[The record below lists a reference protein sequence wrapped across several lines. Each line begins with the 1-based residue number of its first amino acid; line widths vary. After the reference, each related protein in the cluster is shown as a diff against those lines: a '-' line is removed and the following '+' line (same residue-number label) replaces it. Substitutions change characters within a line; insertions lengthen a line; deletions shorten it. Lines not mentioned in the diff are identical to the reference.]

1 MSHDQLQATP
11 EQIRGM
17 SVIRAGLI
25 ELYAARPFQFPLQ
38 PGEQLKPLSQVM
50 DATAARITQA
60 APEINLDLAR
70 AVAWGAQS
78 VLSDEQRSTLA
89 TADPQAI
96 ADAMSARDVE
106 ISQLG
111 NAIERQESSVVL
123 EPGVLAIPPYRQQTG
138 EKTCMGATFLSMFE
152 GLTGISI
159 SEQQFIQLAGE
170 TGFMTNLDSV
180 SEEVMALFMTN
191 AFRGEFPN
199 LDIRVF
205 TAGGFD
211 FTQLKAKIADA
222 KRTVAL
228 QGKTAEVYFLP
239 TLKSEVVQ
247 NRNIFHITTLVA
259 ADENT
264 VILHDPSGVVG
275 GQFKPVHRHDFMQ
288 RWSQGLFRGK
298 LIVVNR

>member
-11 EQIRGM
+11 EQIKGM

-25 ELYAARPFQFPLQ
+25 ELDAARPFQFPLQ
-38 PGEQLKPLSQVM
+38 PGEQLRPLSQVM
-50 DATAARITQA
+50 ETTAARITQA
-60 APEINLDLAR
+60 TPVITLDLAR

-78 VLSDEQRSTLA
+78 MLNDEQRSTLA
-89 TADPQAI
+89 TADAQTLAEV
-96 ADAMSARDVE
+96 MQTRDLE

-111 NAIERQESSVVL
+111 NAIEQQESSIVL
-123 EPGVLAIPPYRQQTG
+123 EPGVLAIPPYRQQEG

-159 SEQQFIQLAGE
+159 SEQQFIQIARE
-170 TGFMTNLDSV
+170 TGFMTDLDSV

-199 LDIRVF
+199 MNITVF

-211 FTQLKAKIADA
+211 FAQLKAK
-222 KRTVAL
+222 VAEVKQEAAFL
-228 QGKTAEVYFLP
+228 GRTAEVYFLP
-239 TLKSEVVQ
+239 TLKSEVMQ
-247 NRNIFHITTLVA
+247 DRNIFHITTLLA
-259 ADENT
+259 ADGNS

-298 LIVVNR
+298 LIVVNK